1 MEWEMI
7 YLFGFLGGVVYV
19 GIAALI
25 FKIDD
30 LIKKQNKEEK

>member
-7 YLFGFLGGVVYV
+7 YIFGFLGGLLYV